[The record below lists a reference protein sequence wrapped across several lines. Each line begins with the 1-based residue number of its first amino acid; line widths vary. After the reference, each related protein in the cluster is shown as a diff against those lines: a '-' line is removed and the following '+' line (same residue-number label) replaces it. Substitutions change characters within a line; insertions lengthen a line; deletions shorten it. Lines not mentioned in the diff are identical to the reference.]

1 MKSLI
6 RTCDGCGTITAASKN
21 PHPGDADRMAMIGHT
36 VTETDSETITLE
48 KCKCTDGIPANVASD
63 ISPANGER
71 SIHAKLRK
79 AGD

>member
-1 MKSLI
+1 
-6 RTCDGCGTITAASKN
+6 
-21 PHPGDADRMAMIGHT
+21 MAMIGHT